1 MKNSSNK
8 LTAIDEL
15 SQAIYSLTA
24 ADGRLRGRAT
34 RTLGAV
40 SMVHARTLKVL
51 AEEGELSVKELAD
64 RAETTA
70 AGITQLINGLQQ
82 AGYVERVRSN
92 NDRRVVNVQ
101 LTPSGLNCHLE
112 REKKLKHIL
121 NANLSDFDAE
131 QIEKSSEIIRCLVH
145 VLDQL

>member
-1 MKNSSNK
+1 MTNSSNK
-8 LTAIDEL
+8 LTAIDVL

-51 AEEGELSVKELAD
+51 AEEGDLSVKDLAD

-70 AGITQLINGLQQ
+70 AGVTQLINGLQQ

-92 NDRRVVNVQ
+92 NDRRVVNVR

-121 NANLSDFDAE
+121 NSTLSDFDAE
-131 QIEKSSEIIRCLVH
+131 QLEQSAEIIKRLVR

>member
-1 MKNSSNK
+1 MTNSANK
-8 LTAIDEL
+8 LTTIDVL

-34 RTLGAV
+34 RTLGGV

-51 AEEGELSVKELAD
+51 AEEGELSVKDLAD

-70 AGITQLINGLQQ
+70 AGVTQLINGLQQ

-92 NDRRVVNVQ
+92 NDRRIVNIR

-112 REKKLKHIL
+112 REKKLNHIL
-121 NANLSDFDAE
+121 NATLSDFDAE
-131 QIEKSSEIIRCLVH
+131 QLKQSAEIIRRLVH

>member
-1 MKNSSNK
+1 
-8 LTAIDEL
+8 
-15 SQAIYSLTA
+15 
-24 ADGRLRGRAT
+24 
-34 RTLGAV
+34 
-40 SMVHARTLKVL
+40 
-51 AEEGELSVKELAD
+51 AD

-92 NDRRVVNVQ
+92 NDRRVVNIR

-121 NANLSDFDAE
+121 NANLSDFDAD